1 MVDAQD
7 ETMTDGYCYN
17 FMPTTSGPGG
27 AYRFSKKDL
36 VNVYG
41 WTNISGALN
50 VISISNST
58 VLLGAFTLAA
68 QVTALAATAFTF
80 SF

>member
-1 MVDAQD
+1 MVDALD
-7 ETMTDGYCYN
+7 ETMTDGHCYN
-17 FMPTTSGPGG
+17 FMPTTSGTGG

-68 QVTALAATAFTF
+68 QFTAVAATAFTIF
-80 SF
+80 F